1 MKNLLKYLK
10 PYIKESILGP
20 LFKLTEATFE
30 LLVPLV
36 VASIISMG
44 IERSDSAYVL
54 KMGGV
59 MILLAL
65 VGLICAITAQY
76 FAAKAAMGFGAT
88 IREEIFK
95 NIQKRTFSELEEYG
109 TSTLIT
115 RITSDVNQLQTGV
128 NLFLRLFLRSP
139 FIVFGAVI
147 MAFVVNVKGALIFT
161 ICVPILFIVV
171 FAVLLKSIPLYKKV
185 QKALDTV
192 TVKTREN
199 LSGVRVIRAFN
210 CDDEETEAFEKDTSA
225 LKAVQLAAGRVTAF
239 MNPAT
244 FMIVNV
250 ATLAILWYGAKEVNT
265 GIIERG
271 ALVAL
276 LNYMAQILVELI
288 KLANLIITMTKSVA
302 CADRISEMLSGESSE
317 AGGDAAVCEKP
328 ESKKAG
334 GDETDQT
341 SGNAEESETES
352 KQTAA
357 ENTESA
363 NKKKDTIESIEFN
376 NVDFIYPGANKES
389 LKDISFKAKKGDIVG
404 IIGGTGSGKTTLINL
419 ICGYYAASEGS
430 IKVNG
435 SDITDIVKKAENN
448 EKKSDKTNEEDVLR
462 MTHYMRDFIGIV
474 PQTAVLFAGT
484 VEENLRWGKKD
495 ATEEE
500 MNTSLKRACAY
511 DFVCEKE
518 GGLKAEVTE
527 GGKNF
532 SGGQRQR
539 LSIAR
544 AFVKEP
550 EILILDDSTS
560 ALDYVTEKK
569 VRAGIR
575 ELAEDSICFIV
586 SQRAASI
593 MDADLIL
600 VLDDGELTGAG
611 RHEELIKTNETYREI
626 YKSQFPEEEI

>member
-1 MKNLLKYLK
+1 MKKLLKYLK
-10 PYIKESILGP
+10 PYTKESILGP
-20 LFKLTEATFE
+20 LFKLIEASFE

-36 VASIISMG
+36 VASIITFG
-44 IERSDSAYVL
+44 IERSDTSYVF

-59 MILLAL
+59 MVLLAF
-65 VGLICAITAQY
+65 VGLVCAVTAQY

-95 NIQKRTFSELEEYG
+95 NIQKRTFSGLEEYG

-139 FIVFGAVI
+139 FIVFGAVF

-161 ICVPILFIVV
+161 ICVPILFVIV

-185 QKALDTV
+185 QRSLDNV

-210 CDDEETEAFEKDTSA
+210 CDDEETEVFEKETTA
-225 LKAVQLAAGRVTAF
+225 LKAIQLAAGRVTAF

-250 ATLAILWYGAKEVNT
+250 ATLAILWYGAKEVQS

-288 KLANLIITMTKSVA
+288 KLANLIITMTKSLA
-302 CADRISEMLSGESSE
+302 CADRIAEMLSEDNEVS
-317 AGGDAAVCEKP
+317 DEK
-328 ESKKAG
+328 
-334 GDETDQT
+334 TD
-341 SGNAEESETES
+341 SD
-352 KQTAA
+352 
-357 ENTESA
+357 SA
-363 NKKKDTIESIEFN
+363 KIDSIEFTG
-376 NVDFIYPGANKES
+376 VDFIYPGANKES
-389 LKDISFKAKKGDIVG
+389 LKDISFKAEKGDIVG
-404 IIGGTGSGKTTLINL
+404 IIGGTGSGKTTLVNL

-430 IKVNG
+430 IKVNDK
-435 SDITDIVKKAENN
+435 DIKQGN
-448 EKKSDKTNEEDVLR
+448 ELQ

-474 PQTAVLFAGT
+474 PQTAVLFSGT
-484 VEENLRWGKKD
+484 VEDNLRWGKKD

-500 MNTSLKRACAY
+500 MNVSLKRACAY
-511 DFVCEKE
+511 DFVSEKE

-527 GGKNF
+527 GGRNF

-539 LSIAR
+539 LCIAR

-575 ELAEDSICFIV
+575 ELAKDSICFIV

-600 VLDDGELTGAG
+600 VLDDGELAGIG
-611 RHEELIKTNETYREI
+611 RHEELIRSCETYREI

>member
-1 MKNLLKYLK
+1 MKKLLVYIK

-36 VASIISMG
+36 IANIISNG
-44 IERSDSAYVL
+44 IGHSDKSYII
-54 KMGGV
+54 KMGAV
-59 MILLAL
+59 LLLLAAI
-65 VGLICAITAQY
+65 GLACAITAQY
-76 FAAKAAMGFGAT
+76 FAAKAATGFAAT
-88 IREEIFK
+88 VREEIFK
-95 NIQKRTFSELEEYG
+95 NIQSRSFGELEKYG

-147 MAFVVNVKGALIFT
+147 MAFIVDVKGALIFT
-161 ICVPILFIVV
+161 VCVPLLFIVV
-171 FAVLLKSIPLYKKV
+171 FSVLLKSIPLYKKV
-185 QKALDTV
+185 QQSLDNV

-210 CDDEETEAFEKDTSA
+210 CDDEETESFEKDVTA
-225 LKAVQLAAGRVTAF
+225 LKVIQLAAGRVTAF

-244 FMIVNV
+244 FLIVNV
-250 ATLAILWYGAKEVNT
+250 STLAVLYFGAGEVYT
-265 GIIERG
+265 GTIERG

-302 CADRISEMLSGESSE
+302 CADRISEMLFEKEDSSTTIKNGEATGDKQKDQLKQIEDEAEKNLSE
-317 AGGDAAVCEKP
+317 EKI
-328 ESKKAG
+328 K
-334 GDETDQT
+334 
-341 SGNAEESETES
+341 N
-352 KQTAA
+352 
-357 ENTESA
+357 
-363 NKKKDTIESIEFN
+363 IVFN
-376 NVDFIYPGANKES
+376 NVDFAYPGSGKES
-389 LKDISFKAKKGDIVG
+389 LKDISFEANKGEIIG

-419 ICGYYAASEGS
+419 ICGYYSATNGE
-430 IKVNG
+430 IDVNG
-435 SDITDIVKKAENN
+435 KNIADSSVKQD
-448 EKKSDKTNEEDVLR
+448 DKNPAMR
-462 MTHYMRDFIGIV
+462 MTKFMRDHIGIV
-474 PQTAVLFAGT
+474 PQTALLFSGT
-484 VEENLRWGKKD
+484 IEDNLKWGKKD
-495 ATEEE
+495 ASDED
-500 MNTSLKRACAY
+500 MNTALKRACAY
-511 DFVCEKE
+511 DFVYQKE
-518 GGLKAEVTE
+518 GNLKAEVTE

-539 LSIAR
+539 LCIAR
-544 AFVKEP
+544 AFVKKP

-575 ELAEDSICFIV
+575 ELAKDSICFIV

-593 MDADLIL
+593 MDADKIL
-600 VLDDGELTGAG
+600 VLDDGELVGSG
-611 RHEELIKTNETYREI
+611 KHEELLKTCEAYREI
-626 YKSQFPEEEI
+626 YKSQFPEEDIQA

>member
-1 MKNLLKYLK
+1 MMKKRLLAYIK

-36 VASIISMG
+36 IANIISNG
-44 IERSDSAYVL
+44 IGHNDKVYII

-59 MILLAL
+59 LLLLAAI
-65 VGLICAITAQY
+65 GLTCAITAQY
-76 FAAKAAMGFGAT
+76 FAAKAATGFAAT
-88 IREEIFK
+88 VREEIFK
-95 NIQKRTFSELEEYG
+95 NIQRRSFDELEKYG

-147 MAFVVNVKGALIFT
+147 MAFIVDVKGALIFT
-161 ICVPILFIVV
+161 VCVPLLFIVV

-185 QKALDTV
+185 QQSLDTV
-192 TVKTREN
+192 TIKTREN

-210 CDDEETEAFEKDTSA
+210 CDDEETESFEKDVTA
-225 LKAVQLAAGRVTAF
+225 LKVIQLAAGRVTAF

-244 FMIVNV
+244 FLIVNV
-250 ATLAILWYGAKEVNT
+250 STLAVLYFGAGEVYT
-265 GIIERG
+265 GAIERG

-302 CADRISEMLSGESSE
+302 CADRISEMLFENDEYATACDSDEE
-317 AGGDAAVCEKP
+317 NNNLTKEK
-328 ESKKAG
+328 
-334 GDETDQT
+334 TDRI
-341 SGNAEESETES
+341 
-352 KQTAA
+352 
-357 ENTESA
+357 ENIVF
-363 NKKKDTIESIEFN
+363 NK
-376 NVDFIYPGANKES
+376 VDFAYPGSSKES
-389 LKDISFKAKKGDIVG
+389 LKDISFEAKKGEIIG

-419 ICGYYAASEGS
+419 ICGYYQTSNGEIEINGKNIRYINTAYSDKEKGAS
-430 IKVNG
+430 I
-435 SDITDIVKKAENN
+435 ENN
-448 EKKSDKTNEEDVLR
+448 VAMR
-462 MTHYMRDFIGIV
+462 MTKFMRDYIGIV
-474 PQTAVLFAGT
+474 PQTALLFSGT
-484 VEENLRWGKKD
+484 IEDNLKWGKKD
-495 ATEEE
+495 ASNEDMDTA
-500 MNTSLKRACAY
+500 LKRACAY
-511 DFVCEKE
+511 DFVYQKE
-518 GGLKAEVTE
+518 GALKAEVTE

-539 LSIAR
+539 LCIAR

-575 ELAEDSICFIV
+575 ELAKDSICFIV

-593 MDADLIL
+593 MDADKIL
-600 VLDDGELTGAG
+600 VLDDGELAG
-611 RHEELIKTNETYREI
+611 LGKHEELIKKCEAYREI
-626 YKSQFPEEEI
+626 YKSQFPEEAI

>member
-1 MKNLLKYLK
+1 M
-10 PYIKESILGP
+10 IGRWSD
-20 LFKLTEATFE
+20 
-30 LLVPLV
+30 
-36 VASIISMG
+36 AS
-44 IERSDSAYVL
+44 R
-54 KMGGV
+54 
-59 MILLAL
+59 
-65 VGLICAITAQY
+65 
-76 FAAKAAMGFGAT
+76 
-88 IREEIFK
+88 
-95 NIQKRTFSELEEYG
+95 
-109 TSTLIT
+109 
-115 RITSDVNQLQTGV
+115 
-128 NLFLRLFLRSP
+128 
-139 FIVFGAVI
+139 
-147 MAFVVNVKGALIFT
+147 
-161 ICVPILFIVV
+161 
-171 FAVLLKSIPLYKKV
+171 
-185 QKALDTV
+185 
-192 TVKTREN
+192 
-199 LSGVRVIRAFN
+199 
-210 CDDEETEAFEKDTSA
+210 
-225 LKAVQLAAGRVTAF
+225 
-239 MNPAT
+239 
-244 FMIVNV
+244 
-250 ATLAILWYGAKEVNT
+250 
-265 GIIERG
+265 
-271 ALVAL
+271 
-276 LNYMAQILVELI
+276 
-288 KLANLIITMTKSVA
+288 
-302 CADRISEMLSGESSE
+302 
-317 AGGDAAVCEKP
+317 
-328 ESKKAG
+328 
-334 GDETDQT
+334 
-341 SGNAEESETES
+341 
-352 KQTAA
+352 
-357 ENTESA
+357 
-363 NKKKDTIESIEFN
+363 
-376 NVDFIYPGANKES
+376 
-389 LKDISFKAKKGDIVG
+389 
-404 IIGGTGSGKTTLINL
+404 
-419 ICGYYAASEGS
+419 GS

-435 SDITDIVKKAENN
+435 SDITDIAKKAENN

>member
-1 MKNLLKYLK
+1 MKKRLLAYIK

-36 VASIISMG
+36 IANIISNG
-44 IERSDSAYVL
+44 IGHNDKVYII

-59 MILLAL
+59 LLLLAAI
-65 VGLICAITAQY
+65 GLTCAITAQY
-76 FAAKAAMGFGAT
+76 FAAKAATGFAAT
-88 IREEIFK
+88 VREEIFK
-95 NIQKRTFSELEEYG
+95 NIQRRSFGELEKYG

-147 MAFVVNVKGALIFT
+147 MAFIVDVKGALIFT
-161 ICVPILFIVV
+161 VCVPLLFIVV

-185 QKALDTV
+185 QQSLDTV
-192 TVKTREN
+192 TIKTREN

-210 CDDEETEAFEKDTSA
+210 CDDEETESFEKDVTA
-225 LKAVQLAAGRVTAF
+225 LKVIQLAAGRVTAF

-244 FMIVNV
+244 FLIVNV
-250 ATLAILWYGAKEVNT
+250 STLAVLYFGAGEVYT
-265 GIIERG
+265 GVIERG

-302 CADRISEMLSGESSE
+302 CADRISEMLFENDEYATACDSDEE
-317 AGGDAAVCEKP
+317 NNNLAKEK
-328 ESKKAG
+328 
-334 GDETDQT
+334 TDRI
-341 SGNAEESETES
+341 
-352 KQTAA
+352 
-357 ENTESA
+357 ENIVF
-363 NKKKDTIESIEFN
+363 NK
-376 NVDFIYPGANKES
+376 VDFAYPGSSKES
-389 LKDISFKAKKGDIVG
+389 LKDISFEAKKGEIIG

-419 ICGYYAASEGS
+419 ICGYYQTSNGEIEINGKNIRNINTAYSDKEKGAS
-430 IKVNG
+430 I
-435 SDITDIVKKAENN
+435 ENN
-448 EKKSDKTNEEDVLR
+448 VAMR
-462 MTHYMRDFIGIV
+462 MTKFMRDYIGIV
-474 PQTAVLFAGT
+474 PQTALLFSGT
-484 VEENLRWGKKD
+484 IEDNLKWGKKD
-495 ATEEE
+495 ASNEDMDTA
-500 MNTSLKRACAY
+500 LKRACAY
-511 DFVCEKE
+511 DFVYQKE
-518 GGLKAEVTE
+518 GALKAEVTE

-539 LSIAR
+539 LCIAR

-575 ELAEDSICFIV
+575 ELAKDSICFIV

-593 MDADLIL
+593 MDADKIL
-600 VLDDGELTGAG
+600 VLDDGELAG
-611 RHEELIKTNETYREI
+611 LGKHEELIKKCEAYREI
-626 YKSQFPEEEI
+626 YKSQFPEEAI

>member
-1 MKNLLKYLK
+1 MKKLLVYIK

-36 VASIISMG
+36 IANIISNG
-44 IERSDSAYVL
+44 IGHSDKSYII
-54 KMGGV
+54 KMGAV
-59 MILLAL
+59 LLLLAAI
-65 VGLICAITAQY
+65 GLACAITAQY
-76 FAAKAAMGFGAT
+76 FAAKAATGFAAT
-88 IREEIFK
+88 VREEIFK
-95 NIQKRTFSELEEYG
+95 NIQSRSFGELEKYG

-147 MAFVVNVKGALIFT
+147 MAFIVDVKGALIFT
-161 ICVPILFIVV
+161 VCVPLLFIVV
-171 FAVLLKSIPLYKKV
+171 FSVLLKSIPLYKKV
-185 QKALDTV
+185 QQSLDNV

-210 CDDEETEAFEKDTSA
+210 CDDEETESFEKDVTA
-225 LKAVQLAAGRVTAF
+225 LKVIQLAAGRVTAF

-244 FMIVNV
+244 FLIVNV
-250 ATLAILWYGAKEVNT
+250 STLAVLYFGAGEVYT
-265 GIIERG
+265 GTIERG

-302 CADRISEMLSGESSE
+302 CADRISEMLFEKEDSSTTLKNGEATGDKQKDQLKQIEDEAEKNLSE
-317 AGGDAAVCEKP
+317 EKI
-328 ESKKAG
+328 K
-334 GDETDQT
+334 
-341 SGNAEESETES
+341 N
-352 KQTAA
+352 
-357 ENTESA
+357 
-363 NKKKDTIESIEFN
+363 IVFN
-376 NVDFIYPGANKES
+376 NVDFAYPGSGKES
-389 LKDISFKAKKGDIVG
+389 LKDISFEANKGEIIG

-419 ICGYYAASEGS
+419 ICGYYSATDGE
-430 IKVNG
+430 IDVNG
-435 SDITDIVKKAENN
+435 KNIADSSVKQD
-448 EKKSDKTNEEDVLR
+448 DKNPAMR
-462 MTHYMRDFIGIV
+462 MTKFMRDHIGIV
-474 PQTAVLFAGT
+474 PQTALLFSGT
-484 VEENLRWGKKD
+484 IEDNLKWGKKD
-495 ATEEE
+495 ASDED
-500 MNTSLKRACAY
+500 MNTALKRACAY
-511 DFVCEKE
+511 DFVYQKE
-518 GGLKAEVTE
+518 GNLKAEVTE

-539 LSIAR
+539 LCIAR
-544 AFVKEP
+544 AFVKKP

-575 ELAEDSICFIV
+575 ELAKDSICFIV

-593 MDADLIL
+593 MDADKIL
-600 VLDDGELTGAG
+600 VLDDGELVGSG
-611 RHEELIKTNETYREI
+611 KHEELLKTCEAYREI
-626 YKSQFPEEEI
+626 YKSQFPEEDIQA

>member
-1 MKNLLKYLK
+1 MKKLLKYLK

-30 LLVPLV
+30 LFVPLV
-36 VASIISMG
+36 VSSIITLG
-44 IERSDSAYVL
+44 IDKGNIPYVL

-59 MILLAL
+59 MIALAG
-65 VGLICAITAQY
+65 VGLMCAITAQY

-95 NIQKRTFSELEEYG
+95 NIQNRTFGELEEYG

-147 MAFVVNVKGALIFT
+147 MAFVVDVKGALIFCV
-161 ICVPILFIVV
+161 CVPVLFAIV

-185 QKALDTV
+185 QKSLDSV

-199 LSGVRVIRAFN
+199 LTGVRVIRAFN
-210 CDDEETEAFEKDTSA
+210 CDDEETEAFEKETVG
-225 LKAVQLAAGRVTAF
+225 LKKVQLAAGRVTAF

-244 FMIVNV
+244 FLVVNV
-250 ATLAILWYGAKEVNT
+250 ATLAVLYSGAGEVYT
-265 GIIERG
+265 GVIERG

-302 CADRISEMLSGESSE
+302 CADRISEMLNENELSEKGNRNNKDETTEKSRESIERSDNDIKENESE
-317 AGGDAAVCEKP
+317 NDEKCINGAKSEKKP
-328 ESKKAG
+328 EI
-334 GDETDQT
+334 
-341 SGNAEESETES
+341 
-352 KQTAA
+352 
-357 ENTESA
+357 
-363 NKKKDTIESIEFN
+363 IESIEFDK
-376 NVDFIYPGANKES
+376 VDFKYPGSNKES
-389 LKDISFKAKKGDIVG
+389 LKDISFTAKKGEIIG

-419 ICGYYAASEGS
+419 ICGYYAPSDG
-430 IKVNG
+430 KVMING
-435 SDITDIVKKAENN
+435 KNKYNLYDTISDNP
-448 EKKSDKTNEEDVLR
+448 VLL
-462 MTHYMRDFIGIV
+462 MTKYMRQCVGIV

-484 VEENLRWGKKD
+484 IEDNLRWGKKD
-495 ATEEE
+495 ASEEE
-500 MNTSLKRACAY
+500 MNTALKRACAY
-511 DFVCEKE
+511 DFVYEKE
-518 GGLKAEVTE
+518 GKLKAEVTE
-527 GGKNF
+527 GVNNF

-544 AFVKEP
+544 AFVKQP
-550 EILILDDSTS
+550 EVLILDDSTS

-575 ELAEDSICFIV
+575 ELSENSICFIV

-593 MDADLIL
+593 MDADRIL
-600 VLDDGELTGAG
+600 VLDDGELKGSG
-611 RHEELIKTNETYREI
+611 KHEELLKTCETYREI

>member
-1 MKNLLKYLK
+1 MMKKRLLAYIK

-36 VASIISMG
+36 IANIISNG
-44 IERSDSAYVL
+44 IGHDDKAYII

-59 MILLAL
+59 LLLLAAI
-65 VGLICAITAQY
+65 GLTCAITAQY
-76 FAAKAAMGFGAT
+76 FAAKAATGFAAT
-88 IREEIFK
+88 VREEIFK
-95 NIQKRTFSELEEYG
+95 NIQRRSFGELEKYG

-147 MAFVVNVKGALIFT
+147 MAFIVDVKGALIFT
-161 ICVPILFIVV
+161 VCVPLLFIVV

-185 QKALDTV
+185 QQSLDTV
-192 TVKTREN
+192 TIKTREN

-210 CDDEETEAFEKDTSA
+210 CDDEETESFEKDVTA
-225 LKAVQLAAGRVTAF
+225 LKVIQLAAGRVTAF

-244 FMIVNV
+244 FLIVNV
-250 ATLAILWYGAKEVNT
+250 STLAVLYFGAGEVYT
-265 GIIERG
+265 GAIERG

-302 CADRISEMLSGESSE
+302 CADRISEMLF
-317 AGGDAAVCEKP
+317 
-328 ESKKAG
+328 
-334 GDETDQT
+334 
-341 SGNAEESETES
+341 
-352 KQTAA
+352 
-357 ENTESA
+357 ENDESA
-363 NKKKDTIESIEFN
+363 TVCDDDEENKNLAKEKTDRIENIAFN
-376 NVDFIYPGANKES
+376 KVDFAYPGSSKES
-389 LKDISFKAKKGDIVG
+389 LKDISFEAKKGEIIG

-419 ICGYYAASEGS
+419 ICGYYSSTNGE
-430 IKVNG
+430 IDVNG
-435 SDITDIVKKAENN
+435 KNIVD
-448 EKKSDKTNEEDVLR
+448 SSTQQDDKNVAMR
-462 MTHYMRDFIGIV
+462 MTKFMRDYIGIV
-474 PQTAVLFAGT
+474 PQTALLFSGT
-484 VEENLRWGKKD
+484 IEDNLKWGKKD
-495 ATEEE
+495 ASNDE
-500 MNTSLKRACAY
+500 MDTALKRACAY
-511 DFVCEKE
+511 DFVYQKE
-518 GGLKAEVTE
+518 GALKAEVTE

-539 LSIAR
+539 LCIAR

-575 ELAEDSICFIV
+575 ELAKDSICFIV

-593 MDADLIL
+593 MDADKIL
-600 VLDDGELTGAG
+600 VLDDGELAG
-611 RHEELIKTNETYREI
+611 LGKHEELIKTCEAYREI
-626 YKSQFPEEEI
+626 YKSQFPEEAI

>member
-1 MKNLLKYLK
+1 MMKKRLLAYIK

-36 VASIISMG
+36 IANIISNG
-44 IERSDSAYVL
+44 IGHDDKTYII

-59 MILLAL
+59 LLLLAAI
-65 VGLICAITAQY
+65 GLTCAITAQY
-76 FAAKAAMGFGAT
+76 FAAKAATGFAAT
-88 IREEIFK
+88 VREEIFK
-95 NIQKRTFSELEEYG
+95 NIQRRSFGELEKYG

-147 MAFVVNVKGALIFT
+147 MAFIVDVKGALIFT
-161 ICVPILFIVV
+161 VCVPLLFIVV

-185 QKALDTV
+185 QQSLDTV
-192 TVKTREN
+192 TIKTREN

-210 CDDEETEAFEKDTSA
+210 CDDEETESFEKDVTA
-225 LKAVQLAAGRVTAF
+225 LKVIQLAAGRVTAF

-244 FMIVNV
+244 FLIVNV
-250 ATLAILWYGAKEVNT
+250 STLAVLYFGAGEVYT
-265 GIIERG
+265 GAIERG

-302 CADRISEMLSGESSE
+302 CADRISEMLF
-317 AGGDAAVCEKP
+317 
-328 ESKKAG
+328 
-334 GDETDQT
+334 
-341 SGNAEESETES
+341 
-352 KQTAA
+352 
-357 ENTESA
+357 ENDESA
-363 NKKKDTIESIEFN
+363 TVCDDDEENKNLAKEKTDRIENIAFN
-376 NVDFIYPGANKES
+376 KVDFAYPGSSKES
-389 LKDISFKAKKGDIVG
+389 LKDISFEAKKGEIIG

-419 ICGYYAASEGS
+419 ICGYYSSTNGE
-430 IKVNG
+430 IDVNCKN
-435 SDITDIVKKAENN
+435 IVD
-448 EKKSDKTNEEDVLR
+448 SSTQQDDKNVAMR
-462 MTHYMRDFIGIV
+462 MTKFMRDYIGIV
-474 PQTAVLFAGT
+474 PQTALLFSGT
-484 VEENLRWGKKD
+484 IEDNLKWGKKD
-495 ATEEE
+495 ASNDE
-500 MNTSLKRACAY
+500 MDTALKRACAY
-511 DFVCEKE
+511 DFVYQKE
-518 GGLKAEVTE
+518 GALKAEVTE

-539 LSIAR
+539 LCIAR

-575 ELAEDSICFIV
+575 ELAKDSICFIV

-593 MDADLIL
+593 MDADKIL
-600 VLDDGELTGAG
+600 VLDDGELAG
-611 RHEELIKTNETYREI
+611 LGKHEELIKTCEAYREI
-626 YKSQFPEEEI
+626 YKSQFPEEAI

>member
-1 MKNLLKYLK
+1 MMKKRLLAYIK

-36 VASIISMG
+36 IANIISNG
-44 IERSDSAYVL
+44 IGHNDKVYII

-59 MILLAL
+59 LLLLAAI
-65 VGLICAITAQY
+65 GLTCAITAQY
-76 FAAKAAMGFGAT
+76 FAAKAATGFAAT
-88 IREEIFK
+88 VREEIFK
-95 NIQKRTFSELEEYG
+95 NIQRRSFGELEKYG

-147 MAFVVNVKGALIFT
+147 MAFIVDVKGALIFT
-161 ICVPILFIVV
+161 VCVPLLFIVV

-185 QKALDTV
+185 QQSLDTV
-192 TVKTREN
+192 TIKTREN

-210 CDDEETEAFEKDTSA
+210 CDDEETESFEKDVTA
-225 LKAVQLAAGRVTAF
+225 LKVIQLAAGRVTAF

-244 FMIVNV
+244 FLIVNV
-250 ATLAILWYGAKEVNT
+250 STLAVLYFGAGEVYT
-265 GIIERG
+265 GVIERG

-302 CADRISEMLSGESSE
+302 CADRISEMLFENDEYATACDSDEE
-317 AGGDAAVCEKP
+317 NNNLAKEKI
-328 ESKKAG
+328 ERI
-334 GDETDQT
+334 
-341 SGNAEESETES
+341 
-352 KQTAA
+352 
-357 ENTESA
+357 ENIVF
-363 NKKKDTIESIEFN
+363 NK
-376 NVDFIYPGANKES
+376 VDFAYPGSSKES
-389 LKDISFKAKKGDIVG
+389 LKDISFEAKKGEIIG

-419 ICGYYAASEGS
+419 ICGYYQTSNGEIEINGKNIRNINTAYSDKEKGAS
-430 IKVNG
+430 I
-435 SDITDIVKKAENN
+435 ENN
-448 EKKSDKTNEEDVLR
+448 VAMR
-462 MTHYMRDFIGIV
+462 MTKFMRDYIGIV
-474 PQTAVLFAGT
+474 PQTALLFSGT
-484 VEENLRWGKKD
+484 IEDNLKWGKKD
-495 ATEEE
+495 ASNEDMDTA
-500 MNTSLKRACAY
+500 LKRACAY
-511 DFVCEKE
+511 DFVYQKE
-518 GGLKAEVTE
+518 GALKAEVTE

-539 LSIAR
+539 LCIAR

-575 ELAEDSICFIV
+575 ELAKDSICFIV

-593 MDADLIL
+593 MDADKIL
-600 VLDDGELTGAG
+600 VLDDGELAG
-611 RHEELIKTNETYREI
+611 LGKHEELIKKCEVYREI
-626 YKSQFPEEEI
+626 YKSQFPEEAI